1 MFGALG
7 LSQKIFEVRW
17 HGRGGQGAVT
27 AATILAKAA
36 ISEGKWA
43 QAFPAFGPERR
54 GAPVLAFTR
63 ISDSRITI
71 RSAVYHPDVIVI
83 LDPTLTKTVD
93 VKSGLKEDGIA
104 IFNSTK
110 KPLDIKNELNILGKI
125 ATVDATKI
133 AVETLGKPISNTA
146 ILGAFVKAV
155 GIVKIDSMIDATK
168 EIFAGDVDGRNANAI
183 KRSYE
188 ETAIED

>member
-1 MFGALG
+1 LPQRI
-7 LSQKIFEVRW
+7 LEIRW

-27 AATILAKAA
+27 AAMILAKAA
-36 ISEGKWA
+36 ISEGRWA

-63 ISDSRITI
+63 ISDSPITI
-71 RSAVYHPDVIVI
+71 RSEIYQPDVIVI
-83 LDPTLTKTVD
+83 LDPTLPKTID
-93 VKSGLKEDGIA
+93 VKSGFKEDGTA

-110 KPLDIKNELNILGKI
+110 KPSDIKNELNIFGKV

-133 AVETLGKPISNTA
+133 AIETLGKPISNTA

-155 GIVKIDSMIDATK
+155 SIVKIDSIIDATK
-168 EIFAGDVDGRNANAI
+168 EVFPGDVDGKNANAI

-188 ETAIED
+188 ETDVED